1 MLVDYS
7 VLDILKRAL
16 LVQFHWIFFY
26 KRRKTNLNIYV
37 QEPHK
42 NMRLKG

>member
-7 VLDILKRAL
+7 VPDILKRAL
-16 LVQFHWIFFY
+16 FVQSHWIFFY
-26 KRRKTNLNIYV
+26 KRRKTNLIIYI